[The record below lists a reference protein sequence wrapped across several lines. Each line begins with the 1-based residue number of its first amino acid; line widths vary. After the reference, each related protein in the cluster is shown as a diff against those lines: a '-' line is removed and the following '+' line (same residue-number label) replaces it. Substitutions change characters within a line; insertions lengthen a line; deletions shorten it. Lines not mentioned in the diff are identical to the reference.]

1 MQKLYSEIRD
11 AVRKIL
17 EVDLNIEFQ
26 EPDPER
32 GDIAFACFPFAKELR
47 MSPPLIASNIADKL
61 THSAFSEVYAEGGF
75 VNIRLNSRWM
85 VEHLDSFTTLPKVEK
100 KIAIEYV
107 SPNTNKPLHL
117 GHMRNMALGES
128 VARIYQAFGYEVV
141 RTILIN
147 DRGIAI
153 CKSMLAYAKFH
164 QDEEPSIKGDHYVG
178 QMYVEFSQ
186 KKTDELEAEAR
197 QMLLDWES
205 GDEKI
210 VALWRK
216 MNDWVLAGH
225 QETYQKAGITF
236 DEYTYESDIYKDGRE
251 KILEGLEKGV
261 FKKHEEGYVYADL
274 EDQKLGKKVLLRS
287 DGTSLYI
294 TQDIALLFQRFE
306 DDAKPT
312 ANFDTMVY
320 VTAYEQDLA
329 FKQLFAIA
337 GLLGLPQDK
346 LYHLSYG
353 MVNLPEGRMK
363 SREGTVVDAD
373 DLIAEIEKMVAD
385 KFQEM
390 REEGMTLYTPESLEE
405 EQERIEAIAKAAYNF
420 YLLLPAARK
429 DMIFDKNRSIELK
442 GKTGPY
448 IQYTYARLS
457 ALIDDYTPSKD
468 IENYEYV
475 EEKEVIMKLAR
486 FQDYVTIARD
496 TFDPSTLAQYT
507 FQLAETVNTYY
518 HKVPVKKEESA
529 EIRSARQ
536 HLLAKTREIL
546 GQAMYVLHIPALEKM

>member
-1 MQKLYSEIRD
+1 MKQLYSEILD
-11 AVRKIL
+11 TVRKIL
-17 EVDLNIEFQ
+17 EVDLDIEFQ
-26 EPDPER
+26 EPDPDR
-32 GDIAFACFPFAKELR
+32 GDIAFACFPFAKVLR
-47 MSPPLIASNIADKL
+47 TAPPVIASNIAEKL
-61 THSAFSEVYAEGGF
+61 THPAIYEVYAEGGF
-75 VNIRLNSRWM
+75 VNIRLNPQWM
-85 VEHLDSFTTLPKVEK
+85 AQNIEDFTTLPQVEK

-128 VARIYQAFGYEVV
+128 VARIYEAFGYDVV

-153 CKSMLAYAKFH
+153 CKSMLTYDKFH
-164 QDEEPSIKGDHYVG
+164 KGEEPSIKGDHYVG

-186 KKTDELEAEAR
+186 KKTEELEAQAR
-197 QMLLDWES
+197 QMLLDWEA
-205 GDEKI
+205 GDEET
-210 VALWRK
+210 VALWRM
-216 MNDWVLAGH
+216 MNEWVLAGH
-225 QETYQKAGITF
+225 EETYKKAGITF

-261 FKKHEEGYVYADL
+261 FQKHDEGYVYADL

-337 GLLGLPQDK
+337 GLLGLPQEK
-346 LYHLSYG
+346 LHHLSYG

-373 DLIAEIEKMVAD
+373 DLITEIEKMVAD

-390 REEGMTLYTPESLEE
+390 RDEGLTLYTPESEDE
-405 EQERIEAIAKAAYNF
+405 EQERIEAIARAAYNF

-429 DMIFDKNRSIELK
+429 DMVFDKNRSIELK

-457 ALIDDYTPSKD
+457 ALLDDYTPVEITED
-468 IENYEYV
+468 YDYV
-475 EEKEVIMKLAR
+475 SEKEVIMKLAR
-486 FQDYVTIARD
+486 YQDYLIMARD

-507 FQLAETVNTYY
+507 YQLAETVNTYY
-518 HKVPVKKEESA
+518 HKVPVKKEEDA
-529 EIRSARQ
+529 QIRSARQ

-546 GQAMYVLHIPALEKM
+546 GQAMDLLHLPTLEKM

>member
-1 MQKLYSEIRD
+1 MQTLYSEIRD
-11 AVRKIL
+11 IVRKIL
-17 EVDLNIEFQ
+17 EVDVDIEFQ
-26 EPDPER
+26 EPDFER
-32 GDIAFACFPFAKELR
+32 GDIAFACFSFAKILR
-47 MSPPLIASNIADKL
+47 KSPQMIATQVAESLK
-61 THSAFSEVYAEGGF
+61 HSAVQEVYAEGGF
-75 VNIRLNSRWM
+75 VNIRLNAQWM
-85 VEHLDSFTTLPKVEK
+85 MKNLETFTVLPKENK
-100 KIAIEYV
+100 KVAIEYV

-128 VARIYQAFGYEVV
+128 VARIYEAFGYDVV

-153 CKSMLAYAKFH
+153 CKSMLAYDKYHAG
-164 QDEEPSIKGDHYVG
+164 EEPSMKGDHYVG
-178 QMYVEFSQ
+178 KMYVEFSQ
-186 KKTDELEAEAR
+186 KKTEELESEAR
-197 QMLLDWES
+197 QMLLDWEA
-205 GDEKI
+205 GDEKT
-210 VALWRK
+210 VSLWRK

-225 QETYQKAGITF
+225 EETYRKAEIAF

-261 FKKHEEGYVYADL
+261 FHKHNEGYVYADL

-306 DDAKPT
+306 DTSKPT
-312 ANFDTMVY
+312 AHFDTMVY

-337 GLLGLPQDK
+337 GLLGLPQEK
-346 LYHLSYG
+346 LHHLSYG

-373 DLIAEIEKMVAD
+373 DLIFEIEKMVAE

-390 REEGMTLYTPESLEE
+390 REEGLTLYTPESETEE
-405 EQERIEAIAKAAYNF
+405 RERIEAIARASYNF

-429 DMIFDKNRSIELK
+429 DMVFDKDRSIELR

-448 IQYTYARLS
+448 IQYTYARLC
-457 ALIDDYTPSKD
+457 ALLDNYTPNQLPQ
-468 IENYEYV
+468 NYDYISES
-475 EEKEVIMKLAR
+475 EVIMKLVR
-486 FQDYVTIARD
+486 FQSHITLARD
-496 TFDPSTLAQYT
+496 NFDPSILAQYT
-507 FQLAETVNTYY
+507 YQLAETINTYY
-518 HKVPVKKEESA
+518 HKVPVKKEEDPQ
-529 EIRSARQ
+529 IRDARQ
-536 HLLAKTREIL
+536 YLLDKTREIL
-546 GQAMYVLHIPALEKM
+546 GRAMYLLHIPTLEKM